1 MMRLIIVSIF
11 WASSCSSQG
20 LPELTEATNHF
31 LEEHVESG
39 MVDYKAIHQ
48 NPSRIQQ
55 LYEQIGSTSLE
66 NASDAEKKAFYINAY
81 NILTIYQ
88 VVQNYPVKSPTD
100 VEGFFDNMKH
110 QVAGESLTLDQ
121 VEKERLMKNHF
132 DPRLHFVLVC
142 AAKSCPPLASFAFQ
156 ADQLD
161 EQLDERTREAL
172 NNPDFIR
179 VNKNQKKVEVSQI
192 FEWYKQD
199 FTKESSSILAYINQ
213 YRDEEIPSSY
223 QVSFY
228 KYDWALNAQ

>member
-11 WASSCSSQG
+11 WASICSSQG
-20 LPELTEATNHF
+20 LPELTEVTNHF

-88 VVQNYPVKSPTD
+88 IVQNYPVKSPTD

>member
-11 WASSCSSQG
+11 WASICSSQG
-20 LPELTEATNHF
+20 LPELTEVTNHF

-39 MVDYKAIHQ
+39 MVDYKAMHQ

-66 NASDAEKKAFYINAY
+66 NASDVEKKAFYINAY

-88 VVQNYPVKSPTD
+88 IVQNYPVKSPTD

>member
-11 WASSCSSQG
+11 WASICSSQG

-88 VVQNYPVKSPTD
+88 IVQNYPVKSPTD
-100 VEGFFDNMKH
+100 VEGFFDNTKH

-199 FTKESSSILAYINQ
+199 FTKKSSSILAYINQ

-223 QVSFY
+223 QVDFY

>member
-88 VVQNYPVKSPTD
+88 IVQNYPVKSPTD
-100 VEGFFDNMKH
+100 VEGFFDNTKH

-199 FTKESSSILAYINQ
+199 FTKETSSILAYINQ

-223 QVSFY
+223 QVNFY

>member
-11 WASSCSSQG
+11 WASICSSQG
-20 LPELTEATNHF
+20 LPELTEVTNHF

-88 VVQNYPVKSPTD
+88 IVQNYPVKSPTD
-100 VEGFFDNMKH
+100 VEGFFDNTKH

-199 FTKESSSILAYINQ
+199 FTKETSSILAYINQ

-223 QVSFY
+223 QVDFY

>member
-1 MMRLIIVSIF
+1 M
-11 WASSCSSQG
+11 
-20 LPELTEATNHF
+20 PELTEVTNHF

-39 MVDYKAIHQ
+39 MVDYKAMHQ

-66 NASDAEKKAFYINAY
+66 NASDVEKKAFYINAY

-88 VVQNYPVKSPTD
+88 IVQNYPVKSPTD